1 MRPTVQITFLVYECM
16 AEWRSASS
24 VECWI
29 CGHSTRLVVE
39 GVPLCPGCLL
49 ATRGLRTGRP
59 PGPASAYMYPSIV
72 GEALPDASGWQTVAL
87 HQAEQ
92 LPSTAGPVC
101 LYEVERT
108 ALIRTYG
115 AVDVARLLKLPC
127 KADPPTS
134 PLPASVR
141 RLWPLERARSTGIVP
156 VEAVLQGR
164 GRLHLTLT
172 DLPAEGDLADLLDV
186 CALHVSELAV
196 QMTALDPRQER
207 EALLTCLYTEG
218 LPRRIALP
226 ADRRAAPT
234 IETPP
239 WDTRAVPIDAQSL
252 QPTARSGAESVRVL
266 ILEAYRQGAS
276 DVHVEPYPME
286 GAWGTRVRF
295 RVDGL
300 LQDVLR
306 LREPLWRS
314 ICQALKHL
322 CRMTA
327 GVALE
332 PRDGSFTVD
341 LEGASVHLRVSII
354 PAGPESGGESAVI
367 RILQQDMLR
376 YSWAEL
382 GLMGPAWEALEAALR
397 EPWGMVV
404 IAGPTGSG
412 KSTTFHKLVQRLP
425 SHFKVLTIEDP
436 IEYVHP
442 GIVQCQVSEHMSF
455 ARAVRAFLRQDPD
468 VILVGEVRDAETA
481 RAVLEAASTG
491 HLVLTTVH
499 AHTALQV
506 VDRLERMGLDRAWV
520 ARVLRVVATQEL
532 LRRTCPACGE
542 WASPEEVV
550 NPVLQVRLREAGI
563 ERVWVGRG
571 CHRCAGRGLAR
582 GGGLTRVPVLSTM
595 TVSDDVRAALEAR
608 SRPTEVLRVCIADG
622 GYVSRWESALFL
634 TGHRLLDGRYLNV
647 LGVDDA

>member
-1 MRPTVQITFLVYECM
+1 MQVAFLVYECM
-16 AEWRSASS
+16 AEWKPATP

-29 CGHSTRLVVE
+29 CGHGTPLVVE
-39 GVPLCPGCLL
+39 GVPLCLGCLL

-59 PGPASAYMYPSIV
+59 PGPASVYMYPSIV
-72 GEALPDASGWQTVAL
+72 GEAFPDASSGQAVAL
-87 HQAEQ
+87 RQAE
-92 LPSTAGPVC
+92 LLSPTAGPVC
-101 LYEVERT
+101 LYEVERI
-108 ALIRTYG
+108 ALTREFGTP
-115 AVDVARLLKLPC
+115 DVARLLKLP
-127 KADPPTS
+127 AGSGRPTS
-134 PLPASVR
+134 PLPAAVR
-141 RLWPLERARSTGIVP
+141 RLWPLERARSTGIIP
-156 VEAVLQGR
+156 VEAVLQGN
-164 GRLHLTLT
+164 GRIHLALAG
-172 DLPAEGDLADLLDV
+172 LPAEGDLLDLLGA
-186 CALHVSELAV
+186 CLAHVTELAV

-226 ADRRAAPT
+226 ADRPSPPPT
-234 IETPP
+234 DGISSWE
-239 WDTRAVPIDAQSL
+239 TRAVPIDPQAI
-252 QPTARSGAESVRVL
+252 QPTVRSGAESVRVL

-276 DVHVEPYPME
+276 DIHVEPYPME
-286 GAWGTRVRF
+286 NAWGTRIRF

-306 LREPLWRS
+306 VREPVWRA

-341 LEGASVHLRVSII
+341 LEGTPLYLRVSII

-376 YSWAEL
+376 YTWAEL

-425 SHFKVLTIEDP
+425 PHFKVLTVEDP

-468 VILVGEVRDAETA
+468 VLLVGEVRDAETA
-481 RAVLEAASTG
+481 RAALEAASTG

-499 AHTALQV
+499 AHTPLQV

-520 ARVLRVVATQEL
+520 ARILRVVATQEL
-532 LRRTCPACGE
+532 VRRPCPHCGE
-542 WASPEEVV
+542 WVSPAEVV
-550 NPVLQVRLREAGI
+550 HPALQVRLREASLD
-563 ERVWVGRG
+563 RVWVGRG
-571 CHRCAGRGLAR
+571 CSRCAGRGLAR
-582 GGGLTRVPVLSTM
+582 GGGLTRVPVLATM
-595 TVSDDVRAALEAR
+595 TVSDDVRSAIEVR
-608 SRPTEVLRVCIADG
+608 SRPVEVLRACIAAG

-634 TGHRLLDGRYLNV
+634 MGRRLLDGRYLNV
-647 LGVDDA
+647 LGVDNV

>member
-1 MRPTVQITFLVYECM
+1 MRWAVQVAFLVYECM
-16 AEWRSASS
+16 AEWRPASS

-29 CGHSTRLVVE
+29 CGHGTPLVVE
-39 GVPLCPGCLL
+39 GIPLCLGCLL

-72 GEALPDASGWQTVAL
+72 GEALPDAGWQAVAL
-87 HQAEQ
+87 RQAE
-92 LPSTAGPVC
+92 LLSPTAGPVC
-101 LYEVERT
+101 PYEVERV
-108 ALIRTYG
+108 ALTRVFG
-115 AVDVARLLKLPC
+115 PVDVARLLRLPLE
-127 KADPPTS
+127 ADRPAA
-134 PLPASVR
+134 PLPVSVR

-156 VEAVLQGR
+156 VEAVLQGS
-164 GRLHLTLT
+164 GRIRLTLAG
-172 DLPAEGDLADLLDV
+172 LPAEGDLADLLEA
-186 CALHVSELAV
+186 CALQVAELTV

-226 ADRRAAPT
+226 ADRPSSPPT
-234 IETPP
+234 DGVSSWE
-239 WDTRAVPIDAQSL
+239 TRAVPIDPQAI
-252 QPTARSGAESVRVL
+252 QPTVRSGAESVRVL

-276 DVHVEPYPME
+276 DIHVEPYPME
-286 GAWGTRVRF
+286 DGWGTRIRF

-306 LREPLWRS
+306 VREPLWQS
-314 ICQALKHL
+314 IGQALKHL

-327 GVALE
+327 GVALA
-332 PRDGSFTVD
+332 PRDGSFTAD
-341 LEGASVHLRVSII
+341 LEGTPVHLRVSII
-354 PAGPESGGESAVI
+354 PAGPEAGGESAVI

-376 YSWAEL
+376 YTWAEL

-404 IAGPTGSG
+404 VAGPTGSG

-425 SHFKVLTIEDP
+425 AHFKVLTVEDP

-455 ARAVRAFLRQDPD
+455 ACAVRAFLRQDPD

-481 RAVLEAASTG
+481 RAALEAASTG

-506 VDRLERMGLDRAWV
+506 VDRLERMDLDRAWV

-532 LRRTCPACGE
+532 VRRPCPHCGE

-550 NPVLQVRLREAGI
+550 HPALQVRIREAGVG
-563 ERVWVGRG
+563 RVWVGRG
-571 CHRCAGRGLAR
+571 CSRCAGRGLAR
-582 GGGLTRVPVLSTM
+582 GGGLTRVPVLSTV
-595 TVSDDVRAALEAR
+595 TVSDDVRLAIEAR
-608 SRPTEVLRVCIADG
+608 RRPGEVLRVCIAAG

-634 TGHRLLDGRYLNV
+634 TGRRLLDGRYLNV
-647 LGVDDA
+647 LGGDDV